1 MSGKTIP
8 EFTEITTVAP
18 GDKMVG
24 VDVSDTTASSGGTNK
39 HFTKAN
45 LLKEYATLVGEEA
58 LTNKTLTTPV
68 IPSFYQDAAKTKLMT
83 TPNTAS
89 DTLATLAATQT
100 FTNKTLS
107 TGSVVDANVT
117 VTEVLKK
124 VYPVGAIYSSTV
136 STNPNTLFGFGTWV
150 AYGEGR
156 VLVGKASSGTF
167 ETAGGTGGAET
178 VTLTAA
184 QSGLP
189 AHNHSLVLYA
199 DGSGTT
205 KPSVSSSSAVDN
217 ATTEDNSAAN
227 ASQAHTNLQPYV
239 IVYFFHRTE

>member
-45 LLKEYATLVGEEA
+45 LLKEYATLTGEE
-58 LTNKTLTTPV
+58 TL
-68 IPSFYQDAAKTKLMT
+68 
-83 TPNTAS
+83 
-89 DTLATLAATQT
+89 
-100 FTNKTLS
+100 TNKTLS

-117 VTEVLKK
+117 VIEVLKK
-124 VYPVGAIYSSTV
+124 VYPVGSIYTNATS

-150 AYGEGR
+150 AFGAGR
-156 VLVGKASSGTF
+156 VI
-167 ETAGGTGGAET
+167 AGYDSTDADFNEAEETGGAKD

-184 QSGLP
+184 QSGTT
-189 AHNHSLVLYA
+189 AHSHTTGNQSASHTHGLTTHGTPGVATAGKVSVGTSTTVDSTTTGIQSANHTHTVNNSTA
-199 DGSGTT
+199 A
-205 KPSVSSSSAVDN
+205 SAS
-217 ATTEDNSAAN
+217 E
-227 ASQAHTNLQPYV
+227 AHSNLQPY
-239 IVYFFHRTE
+239 ITVYLWKRTA